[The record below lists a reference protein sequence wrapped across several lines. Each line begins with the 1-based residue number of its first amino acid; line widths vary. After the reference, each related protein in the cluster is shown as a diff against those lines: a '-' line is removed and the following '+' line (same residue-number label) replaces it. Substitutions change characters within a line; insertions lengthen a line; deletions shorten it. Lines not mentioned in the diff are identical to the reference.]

1 MSLRRSA
8 PALLGVLLIL
18 TLRSALAH
26 HSVAGEFDVHKML
39 KLKGVVS
46 AVEWANPHVYLR
58 FDVKEPGGTVTS
70 WRLASVPTAMMRK
83 AGLTKALLLGNGQS
97 AVVDAYPARDGTKNL
112 AYIVKI
118 TYADGHHFQFAPDRP
133 EPTT

>member
-1 MSLRRSA
+1 MQCRLSV
-8 PALLGVLLIL
+8 PTLLGVLLMLAARTGL
-18 TLRSALAH
+18 TH

-46 AVEWANPHVYLR
+46 EVEWANPHVYVH
-58 FDVKEPGGTVTS
+58 FDVKEPNGAITS

-118 TYADGHHFQFAPDRP
+118 TYADGHHFQFAPDTP
-133 EPTT
+133 EPTP

>member
-1 MSLRRSA
+1 MQCRLSVS
-8 PALLGVLLIL
+8 ALLGVLLMLAARTGL
-18 TLRSALAH
+18 TH

-46 AVEWANPHVYLR
+46 EVEWANPHVYVH
-58 FDVKEPGGTVTS
+58 FDVKEPNGTTTS

-83 AGLTKALLLGNGQS
+83 AGLTKALLFGNGQT

-118 TYADGHHFQFAPDRP
+118 TYADGHHFQFAPDTP
-133 EPTT
+133 EPTP

>member
-1 MSLRRSA
+1 MPFGRAA
-8 PALLGVLLIL
+8 PVLLSVLLMLIV
-18 TLRSALAH
+18 RSVPAH

-46 AVEWANPHVYLR
+46 GVEWANPHVYLR
-58 FDVKEPGGTVTS
+58 FDVKEPSGAVTS

-83 AGLTKALLLGNGQS
+83 AGLTKALLLSNGQV
-97 AVVDAYPARDGTKNL
+97 AVVDAYPARDGTRNL

-118 TYADGHHFQFAPDRP
+118 TYADGHHFQFAPDHP
-133 EPTT
+133 EPAT